1 MTIALVIATPII
13 LGSIAVL
20 AMVLIYVIDELRKMS
35 KEQEKLE
42 RIMHRL
48 WRIDNWRNKLP

>member
-1 MTIALVIATPII
+1 MTIALVIATLII

-42 RIMHRL
+42 RIMHRI
-48 WRIDNWRNKLP
+48 WKIDKWRNRLP